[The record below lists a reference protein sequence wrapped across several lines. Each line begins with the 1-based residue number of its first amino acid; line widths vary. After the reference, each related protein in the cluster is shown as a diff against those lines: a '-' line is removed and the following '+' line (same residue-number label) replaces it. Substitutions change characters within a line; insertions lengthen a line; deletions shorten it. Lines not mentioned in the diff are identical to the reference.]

1 MVLVSLFEPRLL
13 PDPPDS
19 IFWGVKCIVHCDNI
33 IVNPSLYMKVSFII
47 DLTESVELAIRD
59 VLVILW

>member
-19 IFWGVKCIVHCDNI
+19 IFWGVECLDHCDNI
-33 IVNPSLYMKVSFII
+33 VVNPSLDLKVSFII
-47 DLTESVELAIRD
+47 YPMESVELAIRD